1 VGRLFLSF
9 RVADPHAFANSW
21 NYPSLSA
28 LFRLLRRQNFIK
40 LCRQNA
46 DTASNYC
53 LQSKGNGMASI
64 TSLGIGANLPLDS
77 LLANLT
83 TAEKA
88 RLTPITKQQ
97 SANTARLT
105 AYGTLKSSLEKFQTA
120 NNTLNNADLFKSTT
134 ATSSST
140 DLTVSTTAGAAPGKY
155 TINVTKLAQAQSL
168 TTNTKISSSKE
179 ALGSTDV
186 AERTIVISQKSHDK
200 PLEIKLSSD
209 QTSLE
214 GIRDAINDADGGV
227 SASIVKVDDENYQ
240 LVLTSTTTGTD
251 NKMTIEVKD
260 DPKLNGLIRYD
271 GTSGGMD
278 QLVAAQN
285 AELTVN
291 NINIVRQTNT
301 ITDAPQGVTLNLT
314 KEVSNVT
321 VTVEKSND
329 QSKAAIKGWVDAYN
343 SLIDT
348 FSSLTKY
355 TAVDPGAEAQNTSN
369 GALLGD
375 TVVRSIQT
383 GLRGMF
389 TQGDTSSTFKTL
401 NEIGITADGATGKLK
416 IDDTKLTKALNEN
429 ASATRLLL
437 VGDGKETG
445 ITTKMASTVK
455 DYLADDGIID
465 TAQDSINSTL
475 KKLTKQYLATSDS
488 IDATVARYKAQFTQL
503 DTMMSK
509 LNTTSSYLSQ
519 QFTAM
524 SKSS

>member
-1 VGRLFLSF
+1 
-9 RVADPHAFANSW
+9 
-21 NYPSLSA
+21 
-28 LFRLLRRQNFIK
+28 
-40 LCRQNA
+40 
-46 DTASNYC
+46 
-53 LQSKGNGMASI
+53 MASI
-64 TSLGIGANLPLDS
+64 SSLGVGSNLPLDT
-77 LLANLT
+77 LLTNLT

-88 RLTPITKQQ
+88 RLTPITQQQ

-105 AYGTLKSSLEKFQTA
+105 AYGTLKSALEKFQTA
-120 NNTLNNADLFKSTT
+120 NTTLNNADLFKSTT
-134 ATSSST
+134 AKSSST
-140 DLTVSTTAGAAPGKY
+140 DLTVSTSAGAAAGKY
-155 TINVTKLAQAQSL
+155 TISVTQLAQAQSL
-168 TTNTKISSSKE
+168 TTSKISSSKD
-179 ALGSTDV
+179 AQGDTNV
-186 AERTIVISQKSHDK
+186 AERTLVIDQKGRDK

-214 GIRDAINDADGGV
+214 GIRDAINNADGGV
-227 SASIVKVDDENYQ
+227 SASIVKIDDKNFQ
-240 LVLTSTTTGTD
+240 LVLTSTTSGVD
-251 NKMTIEVKD
+251 NAMTLSVKD
-260 DPKLNGLIRYD
+260 DPQLNAILSYD
-271 GTSGGMD
+271 GTSGGMK
-278 QLVAAQN
+278 QLVEPKN
-285 AELTVN
+285 ALLTVN
-291 NINIVRQTNT
+291 NIDIERPTNT
-301 ITDAPQGVTLNLT
+301 ITDAPQGVTLNLS

-348 FSSLTKY
+348 FNSLTKY
-355 TAVDPGAEAQNTSN
+355 TAVDAGADAQNTSN

-389 TQGDTSSTFKTL
+389 TQGDPNSAFKTL

-429 ASATRLLL
+429 SSAARLLL

-445 ITTKMASTVK
+445 ITTKMASTIK
-455 DYLADDGIID
+455 EYLADDGIID
-465 TAQDSINSTL
+465 SAQDSINATL
-475 KKLTKQYLATSDS
+475 KKLTKQYLATSES

-509 LNTTSSYLSQ
+509 LNSTSSYLSQ

-524 SKSS
+524 SNSSS

>member
-1 VGRLFLSF
+1 
-9 RVADPHAFANSW
+9 
-21 NYPSLSA
+21 
-28 LFRLLRRQNFIK
+28 
-40 LCRQNA
+40 
-46 DTASNYC
+46 
-53 LQSKGNGMASI
+53 MASI
-64 TSLGIGANLPLDS
+64 SSLGIGANLPLDT
-77 LLANLT
+77 LLTNLT

-88 RLTPITKQQ
+88 RLTPITQQQ

-105 AYGTLKSSLEKFQTA
+105 AYGTLKSALEKFQTA
-120 NNTLNNADLFKSTT
+120 NATLNDANLFKSTT
-134 ATSSST
+134 AKSSST
-140 DLTVSTTAGAAPGKY
+140 DLTVSTTAGAAAGKY
-155 TINVTKLAQAQSL
+155 TINVSKLAQSQSL
-168 TTNTKISSSKE
+168 TTNTLITSSKDP
-179 ALGSTDV
+179 LGDTSV
-186 AERTIVISQKSHDK
+186 GERTITIYQNSRKE

-214 GIRDAINDADGGV
+214 GIRDAINEADGGV
-227 SASIVKVDDENYQ
+227 SASIVKVNDKNYQ
-240 LVLTSTTTGTD
+240 LVLTSTETGTD
-251 NKMTIEVKD
+251 NEMVINVNGD
-260 DPKLNGLIRYD
+260 AKLSGVIGYN

-278 QLVAAQN
+278 VLVKAQN

-291 NINIVRQTNT
+291 NINIVRQSNT
-301 ITDAPQGVTLNLT
+301 ITDAPEGVTLNLT

-348 FSSLTKY
+348 FNSLTKY
-355 TAVDPGAEAQNTSN
+355 TAVDPGAEEQSNSN

-375 TVVRSIQT
+375 TVVRTIQT

-389 TQGDTSSTFKTL
+389 TQGDANSSYKTL
-401 NEIGITADGATGKLK
+401 NEIGITSDGATGKLK

-429 ASATRLLL
+429 SSATRLLL

-445 ITTKMASTVK
+445 ITTKMASTIK
-455 DYLADDGIID
+455 GYLADDGIID

-475 KKLTKQYLATSDS
+475 KKLTKQYLATSES

-509 LNTTSSYLSQ
+509 LNSTSTYLSQ

-524 SKSS
+524 SNSSS

>member
-1 VGRLFLSF
+1 
-9 RVADPHAFANSW
+9 
-21 NYPSLSA
+21 
-28 LFRLLRRQNFIK
+28 
-40 LCRQNA
+40 
-46 DTASNYC
+46 
-53 LQSKGNGMASI
+53 MASI
-64 TSLGIGANLPLDS
+64 TSLGIGANLPLDT

-88 RLTPITKQQ
+88 RLTPITQQQ

-105 AYGTLKSSLEKFQTA
+105 AYGTLKSALEKFQTT
-120 NNTLNNADLFKSTT
+120 NTTLNNADLFKSTT
-134 ATSSST
+134 AKSSST
-140 DLTVSTTAGAAPGKY
+140 DLTVTTTAGAAAGKY
-155 TINVTKLAQAQSL
+155 TISVTQLAQAQSL
-168 TTNTKISSSKE
+168 TTSKISSSKD
-179 ALGSTDV
+179 AQGDTNV
-186 AERTIVISQKSHDK
+186 AERTLVIDQKGRDK

-214 GIRDAINDADGGV
+214 GIRDAINNADGGV
-227 SASIVKVDDENYQ
+227 SASIVKIDDKNFQ
-240 LVLTSTTTGTD
+240 LVLTSTTSGVD
-251 NKMTIEVKD
+251 NAMTLSVKD
-260 DPKLNGLIRYD
+260 DPQLNAILSYD
-271 GTSGGMD
+271 GTSGGMK
-278 QLVAAQN
+278 QLVEAKNAQ
-285 AELTVN
+285 LTVN
-291 NINIVRQTNT
+291 NIKIERPTNT

-314 KEVSNVT
+314 KEVDNVT

-348 FSSLTKY
+348 FNSLTKY
-355 TAVDPGAEAQNTSN
+355 TAVDAGADAQSSSN

-401 NEIGITADGATGKLK
+401 NEIGITTDGATGKLK

-429 ASATRLLL
+429 SSAARLLL

-445 ITTKMASTVK
+445 ITTKMASTIK
-455 DYLADDGIID
+455 EYLADDGIID
-465 TAQDSINSTL
+465 SAQDSINATL
-475 KKLTKQYLATSDS
+475 KKLTKQYLATSES

-509 LNTTSSYLSQ
+509 LNSTSTYLSQ

-524 SKSS
+524 SNSSS

>member
-1 VGRLFLSF
+1 
-9 RVADPHAFANSW
+9 
-21 NYPSLSA
+21 
-28 LFRLLRRQNFIK
+28 
-40 LCRQNA
+40 
-46 DTASNYC
+46 
-53 LQSKGNGMASI
+53 MASI
-64 TSLGIGANLPLDS
+64 TSLGIGANLPLDT

-88 RLTPITKQQ
+88 RLTPITQQQ

-105 AYGTLKSSLEKFQTA
+105 AYGTLKSALEKFQTT
-120 NNTLNNADLFKSTT
+120 NTTLNNADLFKSTT
-134 ATSSST
+134 SKSSST

-155 TINVTKLAQAQSL
+155 TVNVTQLAQAQSL
-168 TTNTKISSSKE
+168 TTSTKISSSKE
-179 ALGSTDV
+179 ALGDADV
-186 AERTIVISQKSHDK
+186 TERTIVINQKSREK
-200 PLEIKLSSD
+200 PLEIKLSSE
-209 QTSLE
+209 QTTLE

-240 LVLTSTTTGTD
+240 LVLTSTTTGVD
-251 NKMTIEVKD
+251 NKMTISVKD
-260 DPKLNGLIRYD
+260 DPKLSGVISYD
-271 GTSGGMD
+271 GTSGGME
-278 QLVAAQN
+278 QLVEAKNAQ
-285 AELTVN
+285 LTVN
-291 NINIVRQTNT
+291 NIDIERATNT

-348 FSSLTKY
+348 FNSLTKY
-355 TAVDPGAEAQNTSN
+355 TAVDAGADAQSSSN

-401 NEIGITADGATGKLK
+401 NEIGITSDGATGKLK

-429 ASATRLLL
+429 SSAARLLL
-437 VGDGKETG
+437 VGDGEETG
-445 ITTKMASTVK
+445 ITTKMASTIK

-465 TAQDSINSTL
+465 SAQDSINATL

-509 LNTTSSYLSQ
+509 LNSTSTYLSQ

-524 SKSS
+524 SNSSS

>member
-1 VGRLFLSF
+1 
-9 RVADPHAFANSW
+9 
-21 NYPSLSA
+21 
-28 LFRLLRRQNFIK
+28 
-40 LCRQNA
+40 
-46 DTASNYC
+46 
-53 LQSKGNGMASI
+53 MASI
-64 TSLGIGANLPLDS
+64 SSLGIGANLPLDT
-77 LLANLT
+77 LLTNLT

-88 RLTPITKQQ
+88 RLTPITQQQ

-105 AYGTLKSSLEKFQTA
+105 AYGTLKSALEKFQTA
-120 NNTLNNADLFKSTT
+120 NATLNDANLFKSTT
-134 ATSSST
+134 AKSSST
-140 DLTVSTTAGAAPGKY
+140 DLTVSTAAGAAAGKY
-155 TINVTKLAQAQSL
+155 TINVSKLAQAQSL
-168 TTNTKISSSKE
+168 TTNTLITSSKD
-179 ALGSTDV
+179 ALGDPSV
-186 AERTIVISQKSHDK
+186 AERTVTIYQTSRKE
-200 PLEIKLSSD
+200 PLEIKLNSD

-214 GIRDAINDADGGV
+214 GIRDAINEADGGV
-227 SASIVKVDDENYQ
+227 SASIVKVKDNNYQ
-240 LVLTSTTTGTD
+240 LVLTSAETGTD
-251 NKMTIEVKD
+251 SEMVINVNGD
-260 DPKLNGLIRYD
+260 AKLSGLIGYN

-278 QLVAAQN
+278 VLVKAQN

-291 NINIVRQTNT
+291 NINIVRQNNT
-301 ITDAPQGVTLNLT
+301 ITDAPEGVTLNLT

-321 VTVEKSND
+321 VTIEKSND

-348 FSSLTKY
+348 FNSLTKY
-355 TAVDPGAEAQNTSN
+355 TAVDAGAEAQNTSN

-375 TVVRSIQT
+375 TVVRTIQT

-389 TQGDTSSTFKTL
+389 TQGDGSSAYKTL
-401 NEIGITADGATGKLK
+401 TEIGITADGATGKLK

-445 ITTKMASTVK
+445 ITTKMASTIK
-455 DYLADDGIID
+455 GYLADDGIID
-465 TAQDSINSTL
+465 SAQDSINATL

-509 LNTTSSYLSQ
+509 LNTTSTYLTQ

-524 SKSS
+524 SNSSS